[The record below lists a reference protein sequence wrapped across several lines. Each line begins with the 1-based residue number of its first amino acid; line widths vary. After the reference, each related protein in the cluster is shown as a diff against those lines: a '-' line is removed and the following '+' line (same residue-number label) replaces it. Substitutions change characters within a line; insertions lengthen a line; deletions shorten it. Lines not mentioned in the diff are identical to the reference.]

1 MGTLVSFADL
11 PYRETAQGVR
21 RAAITGGDMKEMSA
35 DVIQLAPGAKLTESV
50 PIGSDRYLFTLTGA
64 ATVSGR
70 GTAHAMVE
78 ESLAVIQE
86 GTELTVANPNGADT
100 VLIDVLAPPPGSVAG
115 RPGFVDGLAV
125 AARAMT
131 PVHEVPSEKKR
142 RIFFVGE
149 EAAPSERAH
158 VMIVLYVPDTVTALH
173 MHPNAESMFVFLSG
187 KTCFTLNGK
196 DVVVRRGQ
204 ATCLPRGDYHGLRV
218 AEGQGVS
225 FLEFHIPATYTT
237 VRA

>member
-1 MGTLVSFADL
+1 MGRVITFAGL
-11 PYRETAQGVR
+11 PYREAATGVK
-21 RAAITGGDMKEMSA
+21 RAPITGGDMKEMSA
-35 DVIQLAPGAKLTESV
+35 EVIRVARGAALTEDV
-50 PIGSDRYLFTLTGA
+50 PEGSDRYLFTLTGG

-70 GTAHAMVE
+70 GR
-78 ESLAVIQE
+78 SLALAEETFAVIEE
-86 GTELTVANPNGADT
+86 GTTLTITNPNAGET
-100 VLIDVLAPPPGSVAG
+100 TLISVLAPPANSPK
-115 RPGFVDGLAV
+115 RPGFSGGIVA
-125 AARAMT
+125 AARATT
-131 PVHEVPSEKKR
+131 PVHAVPAEKKQ
-142 RIFFVGE
+142 RIYFVGKG
-149 EAAPSERAH
+149 AAASERAH
-158 VMIVLYVPDTVTALH
+158 AMIVVYVKDTVTSLH